1 MSLHVL
7 SVAYPFAPVGPHAV
21 GGAEQILTML
31 EERLVARGVRSS
43 TVACEGS
50 LPAGTLF
57 STALPGGLITAET
70 RVEVTR
76 DHQQALDRALAGGV
90 DLVHMHGIDFHEYR
104 VPAHVPVLVTLHM
117 PPSWYPNEI
126 WSLPPHYQ
134 LQCVSE
140 SQRLSCPASVRGS
153 LAVVANGVPIPP
165 VAPAAKKRNYALL
178 LSRICPEKN
187 LHAALTAARG
197 AGVPALLA
205 GQTFPYP
212 EHQRYFEQE
221 IRPLLRSCPG
231 SLPGSRARLLGPVTG
246 ERKQRL
252 LRSARCLL
260 LPSLAPETSSL
271 TAMEALASGTAVV
284 AYRSGALP
292 SIIDDGRT
300 GFLVDTVKEMTE
312 AIHRVDVID
321 PAACRAA
328 VRERFA
334 LSRMVDGYMKLYGRL
349 LGRKQAA

>member
-21 GGAEQILTML
+21 GGAEQILTTL
-31 EERLVARGVRSS
+31 EQCLVARGVRSS
-43 TVACEGS
+43 VVACEDS

-57 STALPGGLITAET
+57 PTALPGGLITAEM

-76 DHQQALDRALAGGV
+76 AHQQALDRALAGGV
-90 DLVHMHGIDFHEYR
+90 DLVHMHGIDFHNYR
-104 VPAHVPVLVTLHM
+104 IPAHVPVLVTLHM
-117 PPSWYPNEI
+117 PPSWYPKEI

-140 SQRLSCPASVRGS
+140 SQRLSCPASAREH
-153 LAVVANGVPIPP
+153 LPVVANGVLIPVSKP
-165 VAPAAKKRNYALL
+165 AVAKRSYALL

-187 LHAALTAARG
+187 LHAALAAARN

-221 IRPLLRSCPG
+221 IRPLLGFHSG
-231 SLPGSRARLLGPVTG
+231 NRARLLGPVTG

-292 SIIDDGRT
+292 SIIEEGRT
-300 GFLVDTVKEMTE
+300 GFLVDTVEQMTA
-312 AIHRVDVID
+312 AIHRVAAID
-321 PAACRAA
+321 PAVCRAA
-328 VRERFA
+328 AAERFP
-334 LSRMVDGYMKLYGRL
+334 LSRMADGYMELYARL
-349 LGRKQAA
+349 LGRKKAA